1 MTFAVLRITM
11 RLADHVPDPYLL
23 FRVRDG
29 FQGAFLQAVDCLG
42 GECDRCAGAEECPY
56 RIVFAQ
62 GLSPDPVA
70 VKRHQKPPLP
80 FAFSF
85 PVFPGPPNA
94 GLRFEV
100 RLTLVGMAT
109 RYVREFVDAVRLL
122 LDKHA
127 QKDELPAVVERVE
140 SLGYHDEPALI
151 YSEGSPRENAD
162 SLTLLTAE
170 GLRDARLLDNA
181 PAMRLCLVTPLKLM
195 QEGRAMRHFS
205 FSPFIRTLI
214 RRASSLAS
222 YYCDN
227 GIPGDFRWLTS
238 LSDAVHVSKGTIR
251 WVEWG
256 GMQGGGKLAGLMGE
270 AILTGMPEEFIPF
283 LLLGEYLNVGKGS
296 PFGLG
301 RFTVSVEKP

>member
-1 MTFAVLRITM
+1 MTFAVLRVTI

-29 FQGAFLQAVDCLG
+29 FQGVFQQAVDCLG
-42 GECDRCAGAEECPY
+42 GECGRCARAEECPC

-62 GLSPDPVA
+62 VLSPDPAA

-85 PVFPGPPNA
+85 PVFPDPPNA
-94 GLRFEV
+94 GLYFEV

-109 RYVREFVDAVRLL
+109 RCVREFVDAVRLL
-122 LDKHA
+122 FDKHT
-127 QKDELPAVVERVE
+127 KKNELSAVVERVE
-140 SLGYHDEPALI
+140 SLGYHDEPTLI

-162 SLTLLTAE
+162 SLNLLTAE

-181 PAMRLCLVTPLKLM
+181 PAMRLRLVTPLKLM
-195 QEGRAMRHFS
+195 QEGRTMRHFS

-222 YYCDN
+222 YYCDD
-227 GIPGDFRWLTS
+227 GIPADYRWLTS
-238 LSDAVHVSKGTIR
+238 LSEAVRVSKCTIR

-256 GMQGGGKLAGLMGE
+256 GSQGGGKLAGLAGE
-270 AILTGMPEEFIPF
+270 AILTSMPEEFIPF
-283 LLLGEYLNVGKGS
+283 LLLGELFNVGKGA

-301 RFTVSVEKP
+301 RFTVAAEEP